1 MLLAIR
7 ITKRFVQRETGCHFQ
22 NDSMGSTE
30 TVSHACVGHRPN
42 ADGIAFA
49 ACAQPMTRSRPRPRP
64 PIRRLRLPYRHT
76 RQHDDKT
83 TEETRT

>member
-7 ITKRFVQRETGCHFQ
+7 ITKRFVQRETGCRFQ

-30 TVSHACVGHRPN
+30 TVSLACVGHRPN

-49 ACAQPMTRSRPRPRP
+49 ACAQPMTRNRPRP
-64 PIRRLRLPYRHT
+64 PIRRLRLLYRYT

-83 TEETRT
+83 TEETRK

>member
-7 ITKRFVQRETGCHFQ
+7 ITKRFAQRETGCHFQ

-30 TVSHACVGHRPN
+30 TVSLACVGHRPN

-49 ACAQPMTRSRPRPRP
+49 ACAQPMTRNRPRP

-83 TEETRT
+83 TEETRK

>member
-1 MLLAIR
+1 MLLAIW
-7 ITKRFVQRETGCHFQ
+7 ITKRFMQRETGCHFQ

-30 TVSHACVGHRPN
+30 TVSHARVRHRQH

-49 ACAQPMTRSRPRPRP
+49 ACAQPMTRNRPRP
-64 PIRRLRLPYRHT
+64 PIRRLRLLYRYT

-83 TEETRT
+83 TEETRK